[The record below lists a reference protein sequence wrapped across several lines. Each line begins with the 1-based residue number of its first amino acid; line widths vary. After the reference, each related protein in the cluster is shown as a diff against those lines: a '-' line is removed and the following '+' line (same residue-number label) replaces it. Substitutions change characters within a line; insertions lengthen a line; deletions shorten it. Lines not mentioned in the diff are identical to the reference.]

1 MVIKN
6 GKGHSMLGFL
16 GKREQREI
24 KAELEKLKGYQ
35 DANNKSFVTAKKQA
49 SKKLQQIDAVKA
61 NMVQASGG
69 ALSSSQQKILEFLT
83 ALSIAVSLSQMV
95 EEEIQQLRKLYAD
108 MKKLFKKKLGRRPG
122 VWKCVGKT
130 SFRWRSPRRPRCGQ
144 C

>member
-1 MVIKN
+1 
-6 GKGHSMLGFL
+6 
-16 GKREQREI
+16 
-24 KAELEKLKGYQ
+24 
-35 DANNKSFVTAKKQA
+35 
-49 SKKLQQIDAVKA
+49 
-61 NMVQASGG
+61 MVQASGG

-83 ALSIAVSLSQMV
+83 AFSIAVSLSQMV

-108 MKKLFKKKLGRRPG
+108 MKKLFKKLGRRPG

>member
-1 MVIKN
+1 M
-6 GKGHSMLGFL
+6 
-16 GKREQREI
+16 
-24 KAELEKLKGYQ
+24 
-35 DANNKSFVTAKKQA
+35 TAKSRRQ
-49 SKKLQQIDAVKA
+49 KLQQIDAVKA

-83 ALSIAVSLSQMV
+83 AFSIAVSLSQMV

-108 MKKLFKKKLGRRPG
+108 MKKLFKNWEDAR